1 MEKFPFFQKNLFNLI
16 QAWILMK
23 DEKLIAALRVQ
34 SVALA
39 EIRETFRKKGLVEI
53 MPVILSTTSDPLGPD
68 PGSSIIG
75 KPLIE
80 YQGQSLVLTQSMILH
95 SK

>member
-1 MEKFPFFQKNLFNLI
+1 
-16 QAWILMK
+16 MK